1 MKTLTITF
9 HHSAN
14 YGATLQTYAL
24 HQVIKRMGHENVVF
38 EYVSKPVSQKMV
50 FSPKVFLR
58 NVYMK
63 IVSILRKRE
72 NKRLQESF
80 IHFHNHHIAKTRP
93 YNDMDDLRNDV
104 PDVDV
109 LITGSDQ
116 VWNIKGTQS
125 FVPARFLD
133 FGNKNLLRFSYAA
146 SLEKLDYT
154 DEQKSYVK
162 ERLKDFKG
170 ISLRETSAR
179 DYIHSFT
186 GYDCVQVL
194 DPVLLLS
201 VAKWNELAVEPRIK
215 EPYILCYQ
223 VLSHPLMQKTVDYL
237 KKKTGY
243 KVVSVTPGIIRWINS
258 DYTLYDVS
266 PEEFLGLYKNA
277 KMVVTTSFH
286 GTAFAILYNKP
297 FVVLA
302 KDGSVNRIRDLL
314 KLFDLKD
321 QLLLNM
327 EAISVPDIDYMKVN
341 ATLVKERERSLSF
354 LRKMLNE

>member
-1 MKTLTITF
+1 MKTLTVTF
-9 HHSAN
+9 HHSEN

-24 HQVIKRMGHENVVF
+24 HRTIRQMGHENIVF
-38 EYVSKPVSQKMV
+38 EYASEVSKRKINL
-50 FSPKVFLR
+50 SPKVFLR
-58 NVYMK
+58 NVYIK
-63 IVSILRKRE
+63 IATILKKKKNRKLR
-72 NKRLQESF
+72 ESF
-80 IHFHNHHIAKTRP
+80 VDFHNRNIIKTRS
-93 YNDMDDLRNDV
+93 YRNMNDLRNNV
-104 PDVDV
+104 PDVEA

-116 VWNIKGTQS
+116 VWNIKGSQT

-133 FGNKNLLRFSYAA
+133 FGCKNLLRFSYAA

-154 DEQKSYVK
+154 DEQKIYVK
-162 ERLKDFKG
+162 EQLKGFKG

-179 DYIHSFT
+179 NYIHSFT
-186 GYDCVQVL
+186 GYDCLQVV

-201 VAKWNELAVEPRIK
+201 PAEWNELAVEPRIK

-223 VLSHPLMQKTVDYL
+223 VLSNPLMQKTVNYL

-243 KVVSVTPGIIRWINS
+243 KVVSITPGVIRWINS

-297 FVVLA
+297 FFVLA
-302 KDGSVNRIRDLL
+302 RTGVMNRIGDLL
-314 KLFDLKD
+314 NLFGLKD
-321 QLLLNM
+321 RLLSNVGS
-327 EAISVPDIDYMKVN
+327 ISVPDIDYSKVN
-341 ATLVKERERSLSF
+341 VLIAKERKRSLAF